1 MIGFNSI
8 LLDEKINPKEVKL
21 VRHQDTRVAGA
32 LSPYQLWLAKDGRL
46 ELYQRI
52 QSRLVFRGA
61 RMLASF
67 VATPLNETLFIGMY
81 EVSGVGIAAPNLTDP
96 ISGEELGGKN
106 SYDLALSPAL
116 SDYRGRLIVD
126 WGPGYR
132 SWVQLAQ
139 NQDKD
144 VVEIHRAASEP
155 LFPGFSDFRERF
167 SELAA
172 VPSSWRVTLS
182 AVGGIYLLTNPETGK
197 QYVGSAHGTGGFW
210 GRWEQYVAS
219 GHGGNRRMQDIPSAD
234 YHVCVLEV
242 ASSSASVEALAKME
256 IRWKLKLMSR
266 KFGLNA
272 N

>member
-1 MIGFNSI
+1 M
-8 LLDEKINPKEVKL
+8 
-21 VRHQDTRVAGA
+21 TRSRFAKRSASGYAGGRRSQP
-32 LSPYQLWLAKDGRL
+32 LSTMVCRRWTTGVVPANTEPTRFPGRSNACVL
-46 ELYQRI
+46 R
-52 QSRLVFRGA
+52 S
-61 RMLASF
+61 
-67 VATPLNETLFIGMY
+67 TPLNETLFIGMY
-81 EVSGVGIAAPNLTDP
+81 EVSGVGIAAPNLIDP
-96 ISGEELGGKN
+96 ISGEDVGGKN
-106 SYDLALSPAL
+106 SYDLTLSPAL

-139 NQDKD
+139 NQDKE

-182 AVGGIYLLTNPETGK
+182 AVGGIYLLINPETGK
-197 QYVGSAHGTGGFW
+197 QYVGSAQGTGGFW

-219 GHGGNRRMQDIPSAD
+219 GHGGDRRMQDIPSAD
-234 YHVCVLEV
+234 YQVCVLEV
-242 ASSSASVEALAKME
+242 ASSSASIEALAKME
-256 IRWKLKLMSR
+256 TRWKLKLMSR